1 MSESVTK
8 ASCAKCGRSNPA
20 AAKFCGGCGT
30 LTEEVARAEN
40 SIKNLHLEIKAKR
53 VSKTSQ
59 TESEPAVIQK
69 SAQPEE
75 ISPAP
80 AKSAASRRVNN
91 LFRRLPV
98 YWRRKLAIG
107 LSASLSVLIV
117 IFLSGLMPENRMA
130 DPRWLDF
137 RVFLSRSFELSHAEL
152 DQIFSETFSA
162 LPDPAQVVNQQQAAR
177 IEQTLKTLFQQPDL
191 SIFPNPFFDSN
202 TARVPKT
209 ALDAGGFSDIP
220 SAHPVYNALQPL
232 LELRISLADKK
243 NRIRPYEPMSWADW
257 QNAVDQLFKLLAID
271 PDMSKSLAVQRHG
284 YMSNIDL
291 RNYIEHL
298 REKLFIKS
306 RKPLVWSQETAYP
319 GRLEAFAALAAVIT
333 ELNR

>member
-1 MSESVTK
+1 
-8 ASCAKCGRSNPA
+8 
-20 AAKFCGGCGT
+20 
-30 LTEEVARAEN
+30 
-40 SIKNLHLEIKAKR
+40 
-53 VSKTSQ
+53 
-59 TESEPAVIQK
+59 
-69 SAQPEE
+69 
-75 ISPAP
+75 
-80 AKSAASRRVNN
+80 
-91 LFRRLPV
+91 
-98 YWRRKLAIG
+98 
-107 LSASLSVLIV
+107 
-117 IFLSGLMPENRMA
+117 
-130 DPRWLDF
+130 
-137 RVFLSRSFELSHAEL
+137 
-152 DQIFSETFSA
+152 
-162 LPDPAQVVNQQQAAR
+162 
-177 IEQTLKTLFQQPDL
+177 LKTLFQQPDL